1 MKKYLIRWE
10 NSEVYSITS
19 FPAQGITYIV
29 GDFLVTERLENANV
43 SLSALGVDCTMIVEE
58 ISNPSVQFD
67 QTNEIEIRVYN

>member
-1 MKKYLIRWE
+1 MNKYLIRWE
-10 NSEVYSITS
+10 ELKVHSITAFLQS
-19 FPAQGITYIV
+19 GITYVV

-67 QTNEIEIRVYN
+67 

>member
-1 MKKYLIRWE
+1 M
-10 NSEVYSITS
+10 YSITA
-19 FPAQGITYIV
+19 FPQSGITYVV

-67 QTNEIEIRVYN
+67 